1 MIKISDEDLVEQI
14 LSGKR
19 KAFETLVERYQK
31 TIFNVAYRSTKNYD
45 DSQDITQ
52 AVFIKAFE
60 NLPNFN
66 PTYRFFSWLY
76 RIAVN
81 ESINYI
87 NQRKQLKRLDGEV
100 ITDNTSL
107 DEKFAKEEL
116 TNEIQNALMEIDMNY
131 RIVIILKHFQSC
143 SYKEISYIL
152 DIPEKTV
159 KSRLYSARQML
170 KVVLQKKGAIYYD

>member
-1 MIKISDEDLVEQI
+1 MIKISDKDLVKQV

-31 TIFNVAYRSTKNYD
+31 TVFNVAYRSTKDFD

-52 AVFIKAFE
+52 TVFIKAFE

-87 NQRKQLKRLDGEV
+87 NQRKQLK
-100 ITDNTSL
+100 SL
-107 DEKFAKEEL
+107 DENIGDENAGPDQKYHEEEL
-116 TNEIQNALMEIDMNY
+116 TNEVQSALMEIDMNY
-131 RIVIILKHFQSC
+131 RIVIILKHFQYC
-143 SYKEISYIL
+143 SYKEIGYIL

-170 KVVLQKKGAIYYD
+170 RDVLQKKGVTYYD

>member
-1 MIKISDEDLVEQI
+1 MIKISDGDLVKQV

-31 TIFNVAYRSTKNYD
+31 TVFNVAFRSTKDYD

-60 NLPNFN
+60 NLSTFN
-66 PTYRFFSWLY
+66 STYRFFSWLY

-81 ESINYI
+81 ESLNYV
-87 NQRKQLKRLDGEV
+87 NQRKQLKP
-100 ITDNTSL
+100 L
-107 DEKFAKEEL
+107 DEEIVSENTGPDEKYREEEL
-116 TNEIQNALMEIDMNY
+116 TNEIQSALMEIDVTY
-131 RIVIILKHFQSC
+131 RIVIILKHFQFC
-143 SYKEISYIL
+143 SYEEISYIL

-170 KVVLQKKGAIYYD
+170 KDVLQKKGATYYD